1 MLRGG
6 ILWYMLKKFNIIKK
20 WMIPKNLLQKWRNNN
35 KEERAKTKTKTKRKA
50 RLWHIKYS
58 NQADEQM
65 E

>member
-1 MLRGG
+1 MNDL
-6 ILWYMLKKFNIIKK
+6 
-20 WMIPKNLLQKWRNNN
+20 KNLLQKWRNNN

-58 NQADEQM
+58 NQADELM